1 MFRNEKSRDSGVT
14 PIAITNS
21 DYLAETN
28 DIGKTAWSHIN
39 NNKINRRIR
48 YIYATHENLTPPRD
62 QNTMYR
68 MIDEGMSQ
76 T

>member
-1 MFRNEKSRDSGVT
+1 MFRNEKSRDSGIT

-21 DYLAETN
+21 DYLAEPH

-39 NNKINRRIR
+39 NNKINRRIG
-48 YIYATHENLTPPRD
+48 YIYAAHENLTPPRD

-68 MIDEGMSQ
+68 TIDEQMSQ